1 MRFVDSSTE
10 AECEMIQAQCQ
21 ALVACSLKDIRQGLL
36 VLVTDKRTG
45 GQEAILI
52 NDRSALYRFRR
63 AFEAL
68 EELSVMGDGH
78 FSLELISA
86 MEKSFITDPTLLW
99 RGRIA
104 QPGFCFDVDK
114 YLNERAP
121 LHPNLHVKRHLYIY
135 PSAKMIKKL
144 TPLPPPSGT
153 TIQPLAVTA
162 ANNVTHPKS
171 VLKLKPTKLNLS
183 FKLPSL

>member
-10 AECEMIQAQCQ
+10 AECEKILEQCQ
-21 ALVACSLKDIRQGLL
+21 ALVTCSLKEVRQGLL

-68 EELSVMGDGH
+68 EELSVIGDGH

-104 QPGFCFDVDK
+104 QRGFCFDVDK

-121 LHPNLHVKRHLYIY
+121 LHPDLYVKRHLYIY
-135 PSAKMIKKL
+135 PSAKMKIKL
-144 TPLPPPSGT
+144 TPLQPPSVT
-153 TIQPLAVTA
+153 TTQPLAVTA

-171 VLKLKPTKLNLS
+171 VLKSKPIKLNPS
-183 FKLPSL
+183 FKLSPL